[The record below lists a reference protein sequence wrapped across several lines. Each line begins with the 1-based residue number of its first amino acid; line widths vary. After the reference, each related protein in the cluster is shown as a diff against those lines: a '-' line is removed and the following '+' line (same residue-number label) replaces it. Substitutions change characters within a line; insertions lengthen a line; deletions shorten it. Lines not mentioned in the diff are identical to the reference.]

1 MQIEGF
7 DPGAEPRKVQACYE
21 MYAAGAPI
29 DDPDGP
35 AFSKTLFS
43 DWFRRGF
50 GGERRITAMAV
61 ADDGAWVGAYLV
73 ELPDRRN
80 SHLGRLNLL
89 VPPDRRRHG
98 IGTALLRHAAGRA
111 ADEGRTLLTADAR
124 SGSPGAGFAA
134 TVGAR
139 PGLKETRRMLDLAA
153 IPDGHL
159 ASLRRRAEAA
169 AGGYSLVYWS
179 GATPEEYL
187 VEVAKVSAAMADA
200 PHNEDRERHQPD
212 PEGLREEEE
221 RGAVM
226 GTRRYSVAARSDL
239 TGEFAGLTQI
249 AIDPSDPTW
258 AYQMLTAVT
267 PGHRGHRLGLL
278 VKVAM
283 LENLASAEPQ
293 VGRVMTGNASVNQYM
308 IAINAE
314 LGFTVLDQW
323 QTWDLDV
330 AAALSAGPPA
340 RSAGHTS

>member
-35 AFSKTLFS
+35 MFSQPLYC

-50 GGERRITAMAV
+50 SGERRFTALAV
-61 ADDGAWVGAYLV
+61 AGDGTWVGAYLV

-89 VPPDRRRHG
+89 VPPDRRRQG
-98 IGTALLRHAAGRA
+98 IGAALLRHAARGA
-111 ADEGRTLLTADAR
+111 ADADRTLLTADAR
-124 SGSPGAGFAA
+124 LGSPGEGFAA
-134 TVGAR
+134 AVGAR
-139 PGLKETRRMLDLAA
+139 AGLTETRRMLDLTA

-159 ASLRRRAEAA
+159 ASLRHRAEAA
-169 AGGYSLVYWS
+169 AQGYSLVCWP

-187 VEVAKVSAAMADA
+187 IDVAKVSAAMADA
-200 PHNEDRERHQPD
+200 PHNEDRERHQAD
-212 PEGLREEEE
+212 PEGLREAEE
-221 RGAVM
+221 RGAEM
-226 GTRRYSVAARSDL
+226 STRRYSIAARSDL
-239 TGEFAGLTQI
+239 TGEFAGLTQV
-249 AIDPSDPTW
+249 AIDPNDPSW
-258 AYQMLTAVT
+258 AFQMITAVT
-267 PGHRGHRLGLL
+267 PAHRGHRLGLL

-283 LENLASAEPQ
+283 LGQLASAEPQ
-293 VGRVMTGNASVNQYM
+293 VTRIMTGNASANRYM

-314 LGFTVLDQW
+314 LGFTVLDEW

-330 AAALSAGPPA
+330 ADALSAPP
-340 RSAGHTS
+340 TKPPN